1 MEPFALG
8 VVVEE
13 LCLRDTFVT
22 GTKIVETPLLQTCS
36 RKNGKGP
43 FMSQVTFSGLIRS
56 LERQSEPEDSFVV
69 P

>member
-1 MEPFALG
+1 MDPFALG

-36 RKNGKGP
+36 RKNGKVP
-43 FMSQVTFSGLIRS
+43 FMSQFTFSGLVRS
-56 LERQSEPEDSFVV
+56 LERQPEPEDSFVI